1 MSLFT
6 SDSSLITRLR
16 LSFPVSL
23 SLFLS
28 PSRPFLLVSRPPVRD
43 LELDRLIFLL
53 SALTDSLKSSLASP
67 LVRGAELLLADLKR
81 LLLGGLLALKTDE
94 PHLRCS
100 KYSASPLEPLE
111 RLDTWFLLRPLLL
124 ARSGEES
131 GREETTCLSGDLAGL
146 SALIIRVRYQS
157 CQQDLT
163 CYTSRGWAHRW
174 PGPVRGRLH

>member
-67 LVRGAELLLADLKR
+67 LVRGAELLLADLER
-81 LLLGGLLALKTDE
+81 LLLGGLLAMKTDE

-111 RLDTWFLLRPLLL
+111 RLDTWVLVRPLLL
-124 ARSGEES
+124 ARSGEQS
-131 GREETTCLSGDLAGL
+131 GREETSCLSGDLGGYQSYQDCCLSLHSCLSPVTLLEAGL
-146 SALIIRVRYQS
+146 TVSQAQCEATTI
-157 CQQDLT
+157 D
-163 CYTSRGWAHRW
+163 
-174 PGPVRGRLH
+174 